1 MSNLAYQASD
11 KIHDICTMNWIEE
24 GGGESGR
31 GRVGEG
37 EKGRRNLRKSAG
49 NKETGKTP
57 CNSVVKKEL
66 QGVEEG

>member
-49 NKETGKTP
+49 NKNSVKTP
-57 CNSVVKKEL
+57 
-66 QGVEEG
+66 